1 LNEYFFL
8 FKYIMAKH
16 RSQKRRS
23 HSKRRTRRH
32 RQHGGNYPSS
42 DASAWNSV
50 YNTVGDGWTQFQ
62 NSLMLQPGE
71 NLGASQSNA
80 LVPIGNPNA
89 QTSQGNIG
97 PNMTGNVPGQLGG
110 RRRRR
115 RKSRGKRGGNLLTVA
130 QQAAVPVALIAMN
143 NAYGK
148 RSRSH
153 RRR

>member
-1 LNEYFFL
+1 
-8 FKYIMAKH
+8 MAKH

-32 RQHGGNYPSS
+32 RQHGGNYPP
-42 DASAWNSV
+42 SAWGSV
-50 YNTVGDGWTQFQ
+50 MGTVGDGWTQFQ
-62 NSLMLQPGE
+62 NALMLQPGE
-71 NLGASQSNA
+71 NLGAVQSNA
-80 LVPIGNPNA
+80 IVPIGNPNA

-115 RKSRGKRGGNLLTVA
+115 KSRGKRGGNLLAVA

-148 RSRSH
+148 RRRSRSH

>member
-1 LNEYFFL
+1 
-8 FKYIMAKH
+8 MAKH

-32 RQHGGNYPSS
+32 RQHGGNNDP
-42 DASAWNSV
+42 SAWNSV
-50 YNTVGDGWTQFQ
+50 YKTVGDGWTQFQ
-62 NSLMLQPGE
+62 NALMLQPGE

-80 LVPIGNPNA
+80 IVPIGKPNA

-97 PNMTGNVPGQLGG
+97 PNMTGNIPRQLGG
-110 RRRRR
+110 RR
-115 RKSRGKRGGNLLTVA
+115 RKSRGKRGGNLLAVA

-148 RSRSH
+148 RRRSRSH

>member
-1 LNEYFFL
+1 
-8 FKYIMAKH
+8 MAKH

-32 RQHGGNYPSS
+32 RQHGGNYPP
-42 DASAWNSV
+42 SAWGSV
-50 YNTVGDGWTQFQ
+50 MGTVGDGWTQFQ
-62 NSLMLQPGE
+62 NALMLQPGE
-71 NLGASQSNA
+71 NLGAVQSNA
-80 LVPIGNPNA
+80 IVPIGNPNA

-110 RRRRR
+110 RRRRH
-115 RKSRGKRGGNLLTVA
+115 RKSRGKHGGNLLAVA

-148 RSRSH
+148 RRRSRSH

>member
-1 LNEYFFL
+1 
-8 FKYIMAKH
+8 MAKH

-32 RQHGGNYPSS
+32 RQHGGNYPPS
-42 DASAWNSV
+42 DSAWNSV
-50 YNTVGDGWTQFQ
+50 YKTVGDGWTQFQ
-62 NSLMLQPGE
+62 NALMLQPGE

-80 LVPIGNPNA
+80 IVPIGKPNA

-97 PNMTGNVPGQLGG
+97 PNMTGNVPRQLGG
-110 RRRRR
+110 RR
-115 RKSRGKRGGNLLTVA
+115 RKSRGKRGGNLLAVA

-148 RSRSH
+148 RHRSRSH